1 MKMKFFTAVALLILQ
16 FSFAQE
22 PLTAEEMA
30 DYQNKL
36 MIDELNLTEAQKKP
50 VEEINLKYAIKQK
63 ALIEK
68 EGSMFGKIGDMK
80 KIKKEKSSELEKVL
94 TEEQLDKYE
103 DDLEP
108 KIRKYMKK
116 KMKP

>member
-1 MKMKFFTAVALLILQ
+1 MIIQ
-16 FSFAQE
+16 FLSSQE
-22 PLTAEEMA
+22 NLTAKEMA

-36 MIDELNLTEAQKKP
+36 MIKELNLNESQQKT
-50 VEEINLKYAIKQK
+50 VSEINLKYAIKQK

-80 KIKKEKSSELEKVL
+80 KIKKDKYAQLEKVL
-94 TEEQLDKYE
+94 TKEQLEKYE

-108 KIRKYMKK
+108 KIRKYMRKNM
-116 KMKP
+116 KM